1 MSTDF
6 TYRIRRAA
14 DADAGRLRTMQ
25 ERSLRALG
33 RSFYAADLIDRF
45 IRQVGTMDAK
55 VLAEGHYFLAV
66 DTSGAVVASGGWSR
80 LQPGYVGPGETAG
93 SAAAEPT
100 VRAVYVDPDHA
111 RRGLG
116 SAIMRQVEADAV
128 AAGIRMLHLA
138 ATLSG
143 IGLYERL
150 GYARGRRRSLVL
162 PDGTPFPVVEMH
174 KRQSASAPVR
184 AA

>member
-1 MSTDF
+1 M
-6 TYRIRRAA
+6 
-14 DADAGRLRTMQ
+14 
-25 ERSLRALG
+25 
-33 RSFYAADLIDRF
+33 
-45 IRQVGTMDAK
+45 
-55 VLAEGHYFLAV
+55 
-66 DTSGAVVASGGWSR
+66 
-80 LQPGYVGPGETAG
+80 
-93 SAAAEPT
+93 
-100 VRAVYVDPDHA
+100 RAVYVDPDHA

-143 IGLYERL
+143 IGLYETL
-150 GYARGRRRSLVL
+150 GYARGRRRSLLL

-174 KRQSASAPVR
+174 KRLSASAPVR